1 MSWADLDAYVV
12 RHQAQVA
19 ELRALAKEGGVYL
32 RPRFRAPCV
41 WILQPNWKNRL
52 TLTPR
57 LVLTTFSAA
66 REALEVHAVKARAAR
81 VAATAAKAEAKKARA
96 KR

>member
-32 RPRFRAPCV
+32 RPRFRSPCV
-41 WILQPNWKNRL
+41 WILRPSWKGRNAEL
-52 TLTPR
+52 PR
-57 LVLTTFSAA
+57 LVVTTFAAA
-66 REALEVHAVKARAAR
+66 REALEAHAVTARAAR
-81 VAATAAKAEAKKARA
+81 VAAATAKAEAKKART